1 MKKKIS
7 FTVVFVLMSMALF
20 AQDKPGWIYS
30 KPKPS
35 NNTYLYVVES
45 ATGSTELEA
54 RNQTF
59 ARVLQSTAMRL
70 GQPINSDEIN
80 KAVQSGQ
87 SFEVISS
94 QYNIPIN
101 KVCEYTEKTKEGY
114 RIYVLCQVAKS
125 GNAFA
130 DFDYGF
136 SGCYDAKGYKDGT
149 ALLLS
154 AFIPGSGQMSKRRY
168 GEGIIT
174 LLAEMGFGAG
184 AIVSYVFAEEKE
196 LQIENYNNTGEVPY
210 YYQHY
215 YDAHWDLTEQISEL
229 KAYRTIEYSC
239 LGVFAG
245 VYIFNLY
252 RAYTAKPKYK
262 NSFALVPT
270 AIPVGSD
277 MAYGVSFTYKF

>member
-7 FTVVFVLMSMALF
+7 FTVMFVLMSMALF

-125 GNAFA
+125 GNTFA
-130 DFDYGF
+130 DFDYSF
-136 SGCYDAKGYKDGT
+136 NGCYDVKGFNNGS
-149 ALLLS
+149 ALLMS
-154 AFIPGSGQMSKRRY
+154 ALIPGSGQMSKRHY

-174 LLAEMGFGAG
+174 LTSEVCLGAF
-184 AIVSYVFAEEKE
+184 AMIAYFQADDYRMWIENQHSSDNYYNSYVRMVNVWET
-196 LQIENYNNTGEVPY
+196 L
-210 YYQHY
+210 
-215 YDAHWDLTEQISEL
+215 
-229 KAYRTIEYSC
+229 EYASIGTAAA
-239 LGVFAG
+239 LYV
-245 VYIFNLY
+245 FNLY

-262 NSFALVPT
+262 NSFALAPT
-270 AIPVGSD
+270 AIPVGSN
-277 MAYGVSFTYKF
+277 MAYGVSVSYKF

>member
-1 MKKKIS
+1 MKKRIS
-7 FTVVFVLMSMALF
+7 FTIAVVLMSMALF

-45 ATGSTELEA
+45 ATGSTEIDA

-80 KAVQSGQ
+80 MAVQSGK

-101 KVCEYTEKTKEGY
+101 KVCEYAEKTKEGY
-114 RIYVLCQVAKS
+114 RVYILCQVAKS
-125 GNAFA
+125 GNTFA

-136 SGCYDAKGYKDGT
+136 GGCYDSKGYKDGT

-154 AFIPGSGQMSKRRY
+154 VFIPGSGQMSKRRY

-174 LLAEMGFGAG
+174 LLAEADLAIG
-184 AIVSYVFAEEKE
+184 AIACYILAEQERTN
-196 LQIENYNNTGEVPY
+196 IINYENDGYKP
-210 YYQHY
+210 HY
-215 YDAHWDLTEQISEL
+215 WWNEYDATNNIKMYE
-229 KAYRTIEYSC
+229 TIEYAC
-239 LGVFAG
+239 MGTAAALYVFN
-245 VYIFNLY
+245 IY

-262 NSFALVPT
+262 NRLALVPA

-277 MAYGVSFTYKF
+277 MAYGVGIFYKF